1 MAIPFNRNQ
10 HYDNRYL
17 SWALFHGDDILCER
31 YYVITYNEEMNCY
44 IHDPIYISRIKP
56 VINADLQNSK
66 QVTSSDV
73 NQLSIKEKMKE
84 KVAKIFEYYL

>member
-1 MAIPFNRNQ
+1 M
-10 HYDNRYL
+10 
-17 SWALFHGDDILCER
+17 S
-31 YYVITYNEEMNCY
+31 NEEINCY
-44 IHDPIYISRIKP
+44 IYDPVYISKIKP

-66 QVTSSDV
+66 RVTSFDV